1 MNKIRLYTNVS
12 KTQLSETDTHFKIK
26 GIPITADNAVMNGIL
41 YSAEENAKGMPSML
55 GQPLTLAHPESNGS
69 YVSAKNGSGMQDF
82 YSGGNITD
90 VYNREGIWY
99 ADADVKKSLLAAQ
112 DDGETYI
119 NALKSKDNIGVSTG
133 VYFSDNEL
141 SGTNN
146 KGEEYTKQAVNQSYD
161 HLAMLL
167 NEAPAGGETTVMRF
181 NGEDVDVVN
190 VESLIGSVGDI
201 EQDEISEGLLT
212 KIVNTVKAAFVNE
225 NKSGYNDTD
234 LNTNHGDSI
243 MNRDEMLEALGLA
256 TNSQVTD
263 DELKTLMKS
272 KLAANASE
280 GFSKEDLTEA
290 VNAAVKP
297 ISKKLEKVE
306 SELTANKK
314 DKLKGLREAVNK
326 LDLGLPEVAVNAM
339 GEADLTALVEK
350 HGGSFASGYPTAVNA
365 RAVSNASDNAPKFT
379 MPGQEA

>member
-55 GQPLTLAHPESNGS
+55 GQPLTLAHPESNGFNI
-69 YVSAKNGSGMQDF
+69 SAKNGVGMQDF

-90 VYNREGIWY
+90 VYNRDGIWY

-119 NALKSKDNIGVSTG
+119 NALASKENIGVSTG
-133 VYFSDNEL
+133 LMFSDNEL
-141 SGTNN
+141 SGTNS

-167 NEAPAGGETTVMRF
+167 NETPAGGETTVMRF

-190 VESLIGSVGDI
+190 VEALIGSVGEI
-201 EQDEISEGLLT
+201 EQDKISEGLLT

-225 NKSGYNDTD
+225 NKSGYNDSD

-243 MNRDEMLEALGLA
+243 MNREEMLEALGLA

-272 KLAANASE
+272 KLAQNASE
-280 GFSKEDLTEA
+280 GFSKEDLTA
-290 VNAAVKP
+290 AINAAVEPLKA
-297 ISKKLEKVE
+297 
-306 SELTANKK
+306 ELTANKES
-314 DKLKGLREAVNK
+314 KLTELRNAVNK

-350 HGGSFASGYPTAVNA
+350 HGGSFASGYPTAINA
-365 RAVSNASDNAPKFT
+365 RAVTNASDDAPKFT

>member
-55 GQPLTLAHPESNGS
+55 GQPLTLAHPESNGFNI
-69 YVSAKNGSGMQDF
+69 SAKNGVGMQDF

-90 VYNREGIWY
+90 VYNRDGIWY

-119 NALKSKDNIGVSTG
+119 NALASKENIGVSTG
-133 VYFSDNEL
+133 LMFSDNEL
-141 SGTNN
+141 SGVNS
-146 KGEEYTKQAVNQSYD
+146 KGEKYTKEAVNQSYD

-167 NEAPAGGETTVMRF
+167 NETPAGGETTVMRF

-190 VESLIGSVGDI
+190 VDSLIGSTGDT
-201 EQDEISEGLLT
+201 EKDEISESFID
-212 KIVNTVKAAFVNE
+212 KVVNKVKAAFVNE

-243 MNRDEMLEALGLA
+243 MNRKEMLEALGLA

-272 KLAANASE
+272 KLAQNASE
-280 GFSKEDLTEA
+280 GFSKEDLTA
-290 VNAAVKP
+290 AINAAVEPLKA
-297 ISKKLEKVE
+297 
-306 SELTANKK
+306 ELAANKE

-365 RAVSNASDNAPKFT
+365 RSASNASDDAPKFT